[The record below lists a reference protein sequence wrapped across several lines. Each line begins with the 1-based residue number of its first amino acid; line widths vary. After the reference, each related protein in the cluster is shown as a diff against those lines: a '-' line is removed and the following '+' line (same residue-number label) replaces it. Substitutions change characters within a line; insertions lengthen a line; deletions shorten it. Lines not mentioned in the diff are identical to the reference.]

1 MRPRAAAAGAGC
13 ACTSSGM
20 LSSTGR
26 RSTSARRSARAVS
39 SAALAPECTRSATAP
54 TVVASAAWS
63 SRKFERSAPAGASPA
78 SSSSGVRLF
87 AASVNPVIALV
98 KPGP

>member
-1 MRPRAAAAGAGC
+1 MAGS

-26 RSTSARRSARAVS
+26 RSASARRKARAVS
-39 SAALAPECTRSATAP
+39 AAALSPECTRSATAP
-54 TVVASAAWS
+54 TVSASPAWS
-63 SRKFERSAPAGASPA
+63 SRKFDRSAAAGASPA
-78 SSSSGVRLF
+78 ISSSGVRAL
-87 AASVNPVIALV
+87 AASVSPVIVLV